1 VKFLQDNWYLVAIAI
16 GSGAG
21 LIWFTVAEKL
31 SGIVKVGVAEA
42 VNLMNRRD
50 AVVLDVRTQGEFAQG
65 HVVNAKHIPVAEL
78 KTRLAELD
86 KLKQKPVIVSCASG
100 ARALEAAKL
109 LKAGGF
115 TEVFALDGG
124 MHAWTQAAMPLETK
138 KK

>member
-1 VKFLQDNWYLVAIAI
+1 MKFLQDNWWLVALAV

-21 LIWFTVAEKL
+21 LVWFTVAEKL
-31 SGIVKVGVAEA
+31 SGIVKIGVSEA

-65 HVVNAKHIPVAEL
+65 HVAQACHIPIAEL

-100 ARALEAAKL
+100 ARALEAAKT

-115 TEVFALDGG
+115 AEVFALDGG
-124 MHAWTQAAMPLETK
+124 MTAWTQAAMPVDK
-138 KK
+138 K